1 VTVITADLR
10 SVGLMYL
17 CSTMPAY
24 AIRYVHGY
32 GSLFPGWVDASFYA
46 SLFLTIILR
55 GMGWSISASLLLVGH
70 PSCWI
75 DAEI

>member
-1 VTVITADLR
+1 MRL
-10 SVGLMYL
+10 GMY
-17 CSTMPAY
+17 MVMV
-24 AIRYVHGY
+24 RF
-32 GSLFPGWVDASFYA
+32 SLVDASFYA

-55 GMGWSISASLLLVGH
+55 GMGWSISASLLLVGY